1 MAAEDAP
8 LSAAKTADRQTSSDA
23 GFWIGLLVV
32 IACPAGF
39 WVVVALAAAAIS
51 DADVPAILLA
61 LGIATATT
69 AILVPIWAGLRAG
82 ARHMTA
88 STTSDAD
95 RGASR

>member
-1 MAAEDAP
+1 MAAEHAP
-8 LSAAKTADRQTSSDA
+8 LSAANSAERQATSDA

-51 DADVPAILLA
+51 DTDVPAIPLA
-61 LGIATATT
+61 LGIAIAAT
-69 AILVPIWAGLRAG
+69 AILVPIWAGLRAS
-82 ARHMTA
+82 ARHVTA
-88 STTSDAD
+88 SDAD